1 MNSGY
6 FKSVLI
12 LFAMVSAS
20 ALAVLLTP
28 NRLVQAGG
36 PGPDLERVVPAQFGV
51 WRLDDSVPTTLI
63 SPDVQDELDR
73 IYANLLMRVYKS
85 ASGER
90 IMLSIAY
97 GSDQSDNLQVHK
109 PEVCYTSQGFAVR
122 KAGDRVIAFG
132 DHRIEARSIVAS
144 RNDRTEPVTYWVK
157 VGDEV
162 INSSF
167 RKKLHKIGYGLKGYI
182 PDGLLFR
189 VSNLGAGN
197 EQSFEL
203 HDRFIE
209 DLLDSLA
216 PQQLYFLSG
225 IQ

>member
-1 MNSGY
+1 MKAGHV
-6 FKSVLI
+6 KSALVLI
-12 LFAMVSAS
+12 AMVSAS
-20 ALAVLLTP
+20 LLAVMLTP
-28 NRLVQAGG
+28 TRLAGNSG
-36 PGPDLERVVPAQFGV
+36 ADLDLEGVVPVQFGG

-85 ASGER
+85 VSGEQ
-90 IMLSIAY
+90 IMLSVAY

-109 PEVCYTSQGFAVR
+109 PEVCYTSQGFAVQSL
-122 KAGDRVIAFG
+122 GDRSIVFG
-132 DHRIEARSIVAS
+132 EHRIDARSIMAS

-189 VSNLGAGN
+189 VSSLGTDK
-197 EQSFEL
+197 EQAFAL

-209 DLLDSLA
+209 DLLESLSA
-216 PQQLYFLSG
+216 QQLYFLSG